1 MDRIYHNM
9 PEPQPA
15 SETCAI
21 CSTVPDAAD
30 RRMVCAQCVD
40 AFFAGSKPASESAEE
55 LADLAEI
62 FGWYDSPAGRDV
74 FEEARKWLASH
85 DAETRNQCADRY
97 CEHKCAWPPREWKHP
112 DECEC
117 TERAAILGEG
127 KA

>member
-1 MDRIYHNM
+1 MTDNYREEMREARESAESKI
-9 PEPQPA
+9 
-15 SETCAI
+15 
-21 CSTVPDAAD
+21 STSVILP
-30 RRMVCAQCVD
+30 
-40 AFFAGSKPASESAEE
+40 SSESAEE